1 MFSRRKW
8 CKDDISN
15 IVQMRRNGMTLN
27 KIGLTFL
34 ITGNAVRKALQ
45 RHCPMYM
52 KKTPSVHV
60 DPKFLSFQKILEW
73 GVTNSAISDLDIKT
87 KTRVQCAMKVNQ
99 YRLEKM
105 LSTFVVDENLILPSY
120 DNFSRSCLNSIS

>member
-8 CKDDISN
+8 KKEDINN
-15 IVQMRRNGMTLN
+15 IVQMRRSGMTLN

-34 ITGNAVRKALQ
+34 VTGNAVRKALQ

-52 KKTPSVHV
+52 KKTQSVQV

-73 GVTNSAISDLDIKT
+73 GVANSAISDLDLRT

-105 LSTFVVDENLILPSY
+105 LSTFVIDENLILPSY
-120 DNFSRSCLNSIS
+120 GDLSRSCLNNIS